1 MADYLASNFK
11 IYQEYLK
18 TRAAETLQQQAD
30 VFNAAVNGAIIL
42 RTVEKPG
49 DYEYESFFKD
59 IANLVSR
66 RDNTST
72 SAATKLSMA
81 QEEFIRVKLS
91 RKIGPVDMA
100 RDAFR
105 KWMGKYT
112 PTEFSGILG
121 EQIAVAQQLDMANTA
136 LLAAR
141 AALVTASGGAL
152 MYQIPTSPIATS
164 TLNTTGLIDGLAK
177 FGDRADRIV
186 AWVMHSKPYYDLTK
200 NQITSNITGVSNFNV
215 QTATPITMNRP
226 VLVTDS
232 DSLKVTSGSPAV
244 TDYYTLG
251 LTANGVLCEVTE
263 TNDVVNDTI
272 TGGELILERLQ
283 GEFAYNLGV
292 KGFKYDTANGGL
304 NPNATAVGTGTN
316 WDKAATYDKS
326 LAGVVIKSR

>member
-81 QEEFIRVKLS
+81 QDEFVRVKLS

-105 KWMGKYT
+105 KWMGRYDA
-112 PTEFSGILG
+112 TEFSGILG
-121 EQIAVAQQLDMANTA
+121 EQIAVAQQLDMANSA

-141 AALVTASGGAL
+141 AALVNVSSGAL
-152 MYQIPTSPIATS
+152 MHTAS
-164 TLNTTGLIDGLAK
+164 TTTTTADLIDALAK

-200 NQITSNITGVSNFNV
+200 SQVTANITGVSNFNV
-215 QTATPITMNRP
+215 QTATPVTLNRP

-232 DSLKVTSGSPAV
+232 DSLKVTTVSPAE
-244 TDYYTLG
+244 TNYYTLG

-263 TNDVVNDTI
+263 TNDVVVDDV
-272 TGGELILERLQ
+272 TGLEVLMTRLQ
-283 GEFAYNLGV
+283 GEFAYNLGL
-292 KGFKYDTANGGL
+292 KGFKFDVANGGT
-304 NPNATAVGTGTN
+304 NPNATAVGTGAN
-316 WDKAATYDKS
+316 WDKAATYDKA
-326 LAGVVIKSR
+326 LAGVVLKST

>member
-18 TRAAETLQQQAD
+18 SRAVETLQQQSN
-30 VFNAAVNGAIIL
+30 VFNAAVNNAIVM

-59 IANLVSR
+59 IANLISR

-81 QEEFIRVKLS
+81 QDEFIRVKLN

-105 KWMGKYT
+105 KWMGKYSE
-112 PTEFSGILG
+112 TEFSGLLG
-121 EQIAVAQQLDMANTA
+121 TQIAVGQQLDMVNTA
-136 LLAAR
+136 LVAAR
-141 AALVTASGGAL
+141 AALVNVSSGAL
-152 MYQIPTSPIATS
+152 MYTVPSSGTAT
-164 TLNTTGLIDGLAK
+164 TLSLVDTLSK

-186 AWVMHSKPYYDLTK
+186 AWVMHSKPYFDLTK
-200 NQITSNITGVSNFNV
+200 QQITANITGVSNFNV
-215 QTATPITMNRP
+215 QTGTPVTLNRP

-232 DSLKVTSGSPAV
+232 ASLKVTSGSPAV

-251 LTANGVLCEVTE
+251 LTANGALVEVTE
-263 TNDVVNDTI
+263 TNDVVVQDV
-272 TGGELILERLQ
+272 TGLEVLMTRLQ

-292 KGFKYDTANGGL
+292 KGFKYDTSNGGI
-304 NPNATAVGTGTN
+304 NPSSAAVGTGSN
-316 WDKAATYDKS
+316 WDKASTDDKS
-326 LAGVVIKSR
+326 LAGVVLKSR

>member
-18 TRAAETLQQQAD
+18 SRAAETLQQQAD
-30 VFNAAVNGAIIL
+30 VFNAATNNAIVM
-42 RTVEKPG
+42 RTLVKPG

-59 IANLVSR
+59 ISGLISR

-72 SAATKLSMA
+72 SDATKLSML
-81 QEEFIRVKLS
+81 QDEFIRVKLS

-105 KWMGKYT
+105 KWMGAFSE
-112 PTEFSGILG
+112 TEFSGLLG
-121 EQIAVAQQLDMANTA
+121 QQIAVGQQLDMVNSA

-141 AALVTASGGAL
+141 AALVNASSGGL
-152 MYQIPTSPIATS
+152 LYTVPSSGTI
-164 TLNTTGLIDGLAK
+164 TTPSLVDGLSK
-177 FGDRADRIV
+177 MGDRSDRIV
-186 AWVMHSKPYYDLTK
+186 CWLMHSKVYFDLVK
-200 NQITSNITGVSNFNV
+200 EQITQKITGVSNFNV
-215 QTATPITMNRP
+215 QTGTPVTVNRP

-251 LTANGVLCEVTE
+251 LTANGALVEVTE
-263 TNDVVNDTI
+263 TDDIVVQDV
-272 TGGELILERLQ
+272 TGLEVLMTRLQ
-283 GEFAYNLGV
+283 GEFAYNLGL
-292 KGFKYDTANGGL
+292 KGFKYDVTSGGA

-316 WDKAATYDKS
+316 WDMVATDKKS